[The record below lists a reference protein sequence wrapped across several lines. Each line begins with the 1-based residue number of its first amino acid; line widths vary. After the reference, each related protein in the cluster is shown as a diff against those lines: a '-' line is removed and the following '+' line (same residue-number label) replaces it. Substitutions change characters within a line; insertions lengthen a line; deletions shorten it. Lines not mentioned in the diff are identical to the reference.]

1 MWRFVQNKRAYFFY
15 LNIDFF
21 KVKEKGGEAMDQFRK
36 QLPGTWLI
44 KGTTFPMWLSN
55 KRNTPRITYRVL
67 KKKPLK
73 LLDLVE
79 YEKKGKTK
87 QIKGVDYQIKKAFLW
102 RGNGLLKILKS
113 RWEVVTI
120 KGDVLVIRFAPSLV
134 TPAGVDILV
143 REGATVPDLAK
154 RVVQHCAVFG
164 LTTEEIRKIQWK

>member
-1 MWRFVQNKRAYFFY
+1 MEQ
-15 LNIDFF
+15 L
-21 KVKEKGGEAMDQFRK
+21 GK
-36 QLPGTWLI
+36 QLSGTWLI
-44 KGTTFPMWLSN
+44 KGTTFPLWLSN

-67 KKKPLK
+67 EKEPLK

-87 QIKGVDYQIKKAFLW
+87 QIIGVDYQREKGFLW
-102 RGNGLLKILKS
+102 RGNGPLKILKS

-143 REGATVPDLAK
+143 REGAVIPDLAK
-154 RVVQHCAVFG
+154 RVVQHFAVFG
-164 LTTEEIRKIQWK
+164 LTAEEIRTIQWK